1 MTDFLNSLTVIDAV
15 GTAGTL
21 MVVLAYLAT
30 QMRRMDATGIVF
42 PAANLVGSLLI
53 AISLWVNFNLA
64 SALMEAFWIG
74 ISLFGI
80 GRWLRER
87 RMDGTC

>member
-1 MTDFLNSLTVIDAV
+1 VTDLLGRLTVIDAV
-15 GTAGTL
+15 GTVGTL

-30 QMRRMDATGIVF
+30 QMRRLDATGIVF
-42 PAANLVGSLLI
+42 PTANLVGSLLI

-87 RMDGTC
+87 RIAGTC